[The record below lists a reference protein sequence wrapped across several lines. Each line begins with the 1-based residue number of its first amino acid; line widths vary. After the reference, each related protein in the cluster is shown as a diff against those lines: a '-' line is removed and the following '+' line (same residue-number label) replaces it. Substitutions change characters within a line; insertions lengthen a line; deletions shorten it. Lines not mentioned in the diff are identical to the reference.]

1 MEENTKYGTSTVLL
15 TSVTAEKGKSAE
27 FEGFPCVSPLDDGTS
42 NTRQIYMFVIVLFP
56 KLAGPSEI
64 NFIKH
69 EFLSTIFYFSSF
81 AFLLSVRDLN
91 ILFCHVLNN

>member
-56 KLAGPSEI
+56 NLADPSKSI
-64 NFIKH
+64 LSNMNSCPRSSI
-69 EFLSTIFYFSSF
+69 FLVSPSYYQSET
-81 AFLLSVRDLN
+81 
-91 ILFCHVLNN
+91 